1 MLAFRFSRLAAGV
14 LVLAG
19 ISTAAYAAVEAMSP
33 EFEPQHWSFDG
44 PFGTY
49 DRAEVQR
56 GYQVY
61 KEVCS
66 ACHALSLVAY
76 RDLGDIGLTPDQI
89 KDQIKDIQ
97 ITDGPNDNGE
107 NFDRPAKLSDRF
119 RKPFPNEQASRAAN
133 NGAYPPDLSL
143 IVKAR
148 EVEPEG
154 GIPVLRSFISKLHN
168 TGADYVYGVLT
179 GYRDL
184 AKITPADKKSLDM
197 DDKFKMNEGMNFNVH
212 FKGYQIA
219 MPPPLEDGKVT
230 FADGAPNKIDDMAHD
245 VVTFLAWASEP
256 NMEDRKRTGVKV
268 VLFLLALAGLMYA
281 VKRKVWAG
289 VAH

>member
-1 MLAFRFSRLAAGV
+1 MLASRFSRLAAGAAI
-14 LVLAG
+14 LAG
-19 ISTAAYAAVEAMSP
+19 LSTGAYAAVEALSP
-33 EFEPQHWSFDG
+33 VPEAQHWSFDG

-66 ACHALSLVAY
+66 ACHALSLLAY
-76 RDLGDIGLTPDQI
+76 RNLSDIGLTDDQI
-89 KDQIKDIQ
+89 KDQIKDIKVQ
-97 ITDGPNDNGE
+97 DGPNDQGE
-107 NFDRPAKLSDRF
+107 MFDRPAKLSDRF
-119 RKPFPNEQASRAAN
+119 RSPFPNELASRAAN

-154 GIPVLRSFISKLHN
+154 GIPVLRSFIGKVHN
-168 TGADYVYGVLT
+168 TGADYVFGVLT
-179 GYRDL
+179 GYHDL
-184 AKITPADKKSLDM
+184 GKLSAADRKALNLAPD
-197 DDKFKMNEGMNFNVH
+197 FKLNDGMNFNIH
-212 FKGYQIA
+212 FAGYQIA
-219 MPPPLEDGKVT
+219 MPQPLSDGQVT
-230 FADGAPNKIDDMAHD
+230 FADGAPNKVEDMAHD

-256 NMEDRKRTGVKV
+256 KMEDRKRTGVKV

-281 VKRKVWAG
+281 VKRRVWAG

>member
-1 MLAFRFSRLAAGV
+1 MLASRFSRVVLGAALLAGV
-14 LVLAG
+14 
-19 ISTAAYAAVEAMSP
+19 STGGYAAIEAMSP
-33 EFEPQHWSFDG
+33 HVEPQHWSFDG

-49 DRAEVQR
+49 DRAELQR

-76 RDLGDIGLTPDQI
+76 RNLLDIGLTEAQVKDLIKEVQI
-89 KDQIKDIQ
+89 Q
-97 ITDGPNDNGE
+97 DGPNDVGE

-119 RKPFPNEQASRAAN
+119 KKPFPNENASRAAN

-143 IVKAR
+143 LAKAR
-148 EVEPEG
+148 EIEPEG
-154 GIPVLRSFISKLHN
+154 GVPVVRSFVSKVHQ
-168 TGADYVYGVLT
+168 TGADYIYGVLT
-179 GYRDL
+179 GYRDVSKL
-184 AKITPADKKSLDM
+184 TAADKKALDLPEN
-197 DDKFKMNEGMNFNVH
+197 FKLPDGMNFNIH
-212 FKGYQIA
+212 FRGYQIA
-219 MPPPLEDGKVT
+219 MPQPLNDGQIN
-230 FADGAPNKIDDMAHD
+230 FADGAPNKVEDMARD
-245 VVTFLAWASEP
+245 VVTFLAWAAEP
-256 NMEDRKRTGVKV
+256 KMEERKRTGVKV

>member
-1 MLAFRFSRLAAGV
+1 MLASRFSRLAAGAAI
-14 LVLAG
+14 LAG
-19 ISTAAYAAVEAMSP
+19 LSTAAYAAVEALSP
-33 EFEPQHWSFDG
+33 VPEAQHWSFDG

-56 GYQVY
+56 GYQIY

-66 ACHALSLVAY
+66 ACHALSLLSY
-76 RDLGDIGLTPDQI
+76 RNLADIGLTDDQI
-89 KDQIKDIQ
+89 KDQIKDIKVQ
-97 ITDGPNDNGE
+97 DGPNDQGE
-107 NFDRPAKLSDRF
+107 MFDRPAKLSDRF
-119 RKPFPNEQASRAAN
+119 RSPFPNELASRAAN

-154 GIPVLRSFISKLHN
+154 GIPVLRSFIGKVHN
-168 TGADYVYGVLT
+168 TGADYVFGVLT
-179 GYRDL
+179 GYRDFSKL
-184 AKITPADKKSLDM
+184 SAADRKALDLPAD
-197 DDKFKMNEGMNFNVH
+197 FKLNDGMNFNIH
-212 FKGYQIA
+212 FPGYQIA
-219 MPPPLEDGKVT
+219 MPQPLNDGQVN
-230 FADGAPNKIDDMAHD
+230 FADGAPNKIDDMARD

-256 NMEDRKRTGVKV
+256 KMEDRKRTGVKV

-281 VKRKVWAG
+281 VKRRVWAG